1 MIMLGPTIV
10 PFQLSTWV
18 PMSTWTAKAN
28 QTLIAN
34 EPGVYYKAV
43 YSTVRRREKD
53 IFGLS
58 ESEKGLY
65 LEQQV
70 PRDIYTVTYLSNK
83 LL

>member
-1 MIMLGPTIV
+1 MITE
-10 PFQLSTWV
+10 
-18 PMSTWTAKAN
+18 TAKTN

-43 YSTVRRREKD
+43 YSTVHRREKD
-53 IFGLS
+53 RFGLS
-58 ESEKGLY
+58 ESEKDLC